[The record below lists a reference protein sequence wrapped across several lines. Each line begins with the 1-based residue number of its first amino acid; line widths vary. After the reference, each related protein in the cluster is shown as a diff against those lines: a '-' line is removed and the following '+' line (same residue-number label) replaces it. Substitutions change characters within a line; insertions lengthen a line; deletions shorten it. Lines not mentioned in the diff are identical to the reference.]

1 MAVDIDLGGCRGF
14 DYNGRFSPFLIVVLA
29 AMKPHFSIHTAVLE
43 TADQR
48 ISYRLY
54 RNRYSEQGRR
64 LLLLHGAGVAGEDSW
79 EHLVNHLQGWHEV
92 LVPDLRG
99 MGETVDLDASERGYR
114 VEEVVGDQICLLD
127 HLGWWAFDLGGY
139 SFGGLVCM
147 LLKQQFPHRV
157 HKQYLLESALVDR
170 SAIAEV
176 IANRQRYSDIA
187 QLLRESDDPEVSVMR
202 FLQAVAPN
210 RIASPRGDAI
220 SIARLGRR
228 PLGFAN
234 ALDAVTD
241 ASQRLDRAQLFAE
254 QGDVSSFVGGRSV
267 EAMHILNQELEQ
279 QLDHWRYHSVRG
291 CDHSLPFQKP
301 RQIALQMDADLEAYL
316 CR

>member
-1 MAVDIDLGGCRGF
+1 MK
-14 DYNGRFSPFLIVVLA
+14 SHFLI
-29 AMKPHFSIHTAVLE
+29 HTDVLE

-54 RNRYSEQGRR
+54 RNKYSEQGRR

-79 EHLVNHLQGWHEV
+79 AHLLNSLQGWHEV

-99 MGETVDLDASERGYR
+99 MGETVDLDASERGYS
-114 VEEVVGDQICLLD
+114 VEEVVGDQISLLD

-139 SFGGLVCM
+139 SFGGLVGM
-147 LLKQQFPHRV
+147 LLKQRLPHRV

-170 SAIAEV
+170 SALDEV
-176 IANRQRYSDIA
+176 IANRQRYSEIA
-187 QLLRESDDPEVSVMR
+187 KLLRECDDPAISVMA
-202 FLQAVAPN
+202 FLQTVAPN
-210 RIASPRGDAI
+210 RIASPRGDAL
-220 SIARLGRR
+220 SIARLGYR

-241 ASQRLDRAQLFAE
+241 AGRRLDRSRLFFD
-254 QGDVSSFVGGRSV
+254 QGDVSSFVGSRSIESMHLLNKQLV
-267 EAMHILNQELEQ
+267 E
-279 QLDHWRYHSVRG
+279 QLDRWHYHPVRG

-301 RQIALQMDADLEAYL
+301 RQIARQMDLDLARYL
-316 CR
+316 SRGS